1 VEDRTG
7 RKIRILDIGGGFPV
21 KYNPGIRSIRTLAR
35 KLNTE
40 IKRLF
45 PKDMQILA
53 EPGRFLVANTCTL
66 VAKVVGKAVRD
77 GKPCYYINDGVYH
90 TYSGQVFDH
99 INYPVLSFKKGEK
112 QISAVFGPTCDAF
125 DTITLSAELPDL
137 EIGDLVY
144 SENIGAY
151 SHASSTYFNG
161 FPPAKVVHIN
171 K

>member
-1 VEDRTG
+1 
-7 RKIRILDIGGGFPV
+7 
-21 KYNPGIRSIRTLAR
+21 
-35 KLNTE
+35 
-40 IKRLF
+40 
-45 PKDMQILA
+45 MQILA
-53 EPGRFLVANTCTL
+53 EPGRFLVADACTL
-66 VAKVVGKAVRD
+66 VAKVIGKAYRD
-77 GKPCYYINDGVYH
+77 NKPCYYINDGVYH

-99 INYPVLSFKKGEK
+99 CTYPVLSFKEGET

-151 SHASSTYFNG
+151 SHASSTFFNG

-171 K
+171 Q